1 MNRKDEAFAVVEAA
15 KYNGI
20 MASSA
25 LIEQMVEPIGRV
37 LTQESATELL
47 GLRAD
52 AVTQQRIDELAEKC
66 NSGTLTDEERAE
78 YQEFISVFNILTVL
92 QTRAR
97 TLLETSHGPNG
108 HS

>member
-1 MNRKDEAFAVVEAA
+1 MP
-15 KYNGI
+15 
-20 MASSA
+20 SPT

-37 LTQESATELL
+37 LTPEAAAELL
-47 GLRAD
+47 GLHAD

-66 NSGTLTDEERAE
+66 NSGTLTADERAE

-97 TLLETSHGPNG
+97 SFLESSHGPNG